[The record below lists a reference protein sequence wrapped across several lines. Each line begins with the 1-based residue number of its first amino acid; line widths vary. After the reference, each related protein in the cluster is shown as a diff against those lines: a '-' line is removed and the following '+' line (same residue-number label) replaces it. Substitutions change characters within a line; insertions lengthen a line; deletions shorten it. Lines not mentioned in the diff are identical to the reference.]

1 MSTKINPE
9 LAGLGTVR
17 GERAQRGGILP
28 TWSFSICAISGCLR
42 ATITLAL
49 AAIILPGLLSAQS
62 AGSGKMEFNTGK
74 EVFERG
80 CITCHGPDGRGTPK
94 STLGFEPPST
104 FPDFTNCNGT
114 TREPNHDW
122 KAIITHGGP
131 ARGFS
136 EIMPSFLEALT
147 SGQID
152 MVIEYLRGFCKESS
166 WPRGE
171 MNLPRALM
179 TEKAFPEDEA
189 VITAAIN
196 AEGTPGT
203 DFKIV
208 YERRF
213 GARNQIEVSIP
224 FSFARQETNSW
235 HGGVGDIGLGYRRL
249 LLVSNLR
256 SGSILSVQGEAIL
269 PTGNRDR
276 GFGTGVLFFETFV
289 SYGQILPKGSF
300 LQFQSGLELPTRP
313 EEANKAA
320 YWRIN
325 FGKRLYQGLGFG
337 RMWTPMIE
345 LLADRELAT
354 NAGTNWDLLPQFQVT
369 LSRRQHIRANIGI
382 KFPVNNAGPRSAQVL
397 FYLLWDWFD
406 GGLRDGWK

>member
-1 MSTKINPE
+1 MCTKINPE
-9 LAGLGTVR
+9 TNRMQGQSPQTAEAHSPRNLSGHTF
-17 GERAQRGGILP
+17 P
-28 TWSFSICAISGCLR
+28 GCLR
-42 ATITLAL
+42 ASILIASAL
-49 AAIILPGLLSAQS
+49 IILSGTLLARP
-62 AGSGKMEFNTGK
+62 AGGGKMEFKTGK

-80 CITCHGPDGRGTPK
+80 CITCHGPDGRGTPS
-94 STLGFEPPST
+94 STLGFEPPPT
-104 FPDFTNCNGT
+104 FPDFANCTAT

-122 KAIITHGGP
+122 KAIIIHGGP

-136 EIMPSFLEALT
+136 EIMPSFLELLT

-152 MVIEYLRGFCKESS
+152 MVVEHLRAFCKGSS

-196 AEGTPGT
+196 AEGDPGT

-213 GARNQIEVSIP
+213 GARNQIEASIP
-224 FSFARQETNSW
+224 FSFTRPETDGW
-235 HGGVGDIGLGYRRL
+235 HGGIGDIGLGYRR

-256 SGSILSVQGEAIL
+256 SGSILSIQGEAVL

-276 GFGTGVLFFETFV
+276 GFGTGVLFFETFA
-289 SYGQILPKGSF
+289 SYGQLLSRDSF
-300 LQFQSGLELPTRP
+300 LQFQSGIELPTRP

-320 YWRIN
+320 YWRFN
-325 FGKRLYQGLGFG
+325 FGKRLYQGLGYG

-345 LLADRELAT
+345 LVADRELAT
-354 NAGTNWDLLPQFQVT
+354 GANTNWDLLPQFQVT

-382 KFPVNNAGPRSAQVL
+382 KFPVNNAGPRSTQVL

>member
-1 MSTKINPE
+1 
-9 LAGLGTVR
+9 
-17 GERAQRGGILP
+17 
-28 TWSFSICAISGCLR
+28 
-42 ATITLAL
+42 
-49 AAIILPGLLSAQS
+49 
-62 AGSGKMEFNTGK
+62 
-74 EVFERG
+74 
-80 CITCHGPDGRGTPK
+80 
-94 STLGFEPPST
+94 
-104 FPDFTNCNGT
+104 
-114 TREPNHDW
+114 
-122 KAIITHGGP
+122 
-131 ARGFS
+131 
-136 EIMPSFLEALT
+136 
-147 SGQID
+147 
-152 MVIEYLRGFCKESS
+152 
-166 WPRGE
+166 

-249 LLVSNLR
+249 LVSNLR

-276 GFGTGVLFFETFV
+276 GFGTGVLFFETFA

-300 LQFQSGLELPTRP
+300 LQFQSGIELPSRP

-382 KFPVNNAGPRSAQVL
+382 KFPVNNAGPRSTQVL